1 MLHRGVGDPTRW
13 AGLLAIVVACAGSVD
28 GPATVNT
35 VTDTV
40 FLARAQDT
48 VVVTD
53 TVFITDTIAVTDTV
67 TEKEIVL
74 HNVTVDWN
82 AKTFS
87 LDGWDYAND
96 EPLRNVSVWVS
107 YKRSRG
113 IIDDVGPWSTGS
125 NGTITSDLGLTD
137 QELSDAQHLTFCINP
152 VGPGALPSPA
162 ERNLVG
168 CVTVPKP

>member
-13 AGLLAIVVACAGSVD
+13 AGLLAVLVACAGSVD

-40 FLARAQDT
+40 F
-48 VVVTD
+48 V
-53 TVFITDTIAVTDTV
+53 TDTIAVTDTV
-67 TEKEIVL
+67 TEKELVL
-74 HNVTVDWN
+74 RNVTVDWS

-107 YKRSRG
+107 YKRWRG
-113 IIDDVGPWSTGS
+113 TIGDVGPWSTGS
-125 NGTITSDLGLTD
+125 VGTITANLGLTD
-137 QELSDAQHLTFCINP
+137 GELSDAQHVTFCINP
-152 VGPGALPSPA
+152 VGPSGLPAPA